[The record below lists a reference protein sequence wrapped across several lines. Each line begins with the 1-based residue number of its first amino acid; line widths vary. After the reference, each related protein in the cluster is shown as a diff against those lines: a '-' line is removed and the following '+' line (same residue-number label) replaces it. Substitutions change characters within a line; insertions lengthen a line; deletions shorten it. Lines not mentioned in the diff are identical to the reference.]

1 MEKKHQILIAKKIDQ
16 EIKKTTDS
24 INEYKQLNKPMA
36 PDNAIGRV
44 SRMDAINNRSV
55 LNSALKKAELKL
67 KKLKIVQKEIDKNNF
82 GVCLNCKNEI
92 PIARLMIVPESKKCI
107 RCA

>member
-1 MEKKHQILIAKKIDQ
+1 MKKKHQILIVKKIDQ

-55 LNSALKKAELKL
+55 LNAALKKAELKL
-67 KKLKIVQKEIDKNNF
+67 EKLKIVQKEIDNKDF
-82 GVCLNCKNEI
+82 GLCLNCKNEI
-92 PIARLMIVPESKKCI
+92 PIARLIIVPESKKCVN
-107 RCA
+107 CA

>member
-1 MEKKHQILIAKKIDQ
+1 LEKKHQILIAKKIDQ

-55 LNSALKKAELKL
+55 LNAALKKAELKL
-67 KKLKIVQKEIDKNNF
+67 KKLKIVQKEIDTKDF

-107 RCA
+107 NCA

>member
-67 KKLKIVQKEIDKNNF
+67 KKLKIVQKEIDKKDF

-107 RCA
+107 NCA

>member
-16 EIKKTTDS
+16 EIKKTADS

-55 LNSALKKAELKL
+55 LNAALKKAELKL
-67 KKLKIVQKEIDKNNF
+67 KKLKIVQKEIDKKDF
-82 GVCLNCKNEI
+82 GVCVNCKNEI
-92 PIARLMIVPESKKCI
+92 RIERLMIVPESKKCI
-107 RCA
+107 NCA

>member
-1 MEKKHQILIAKKIDQ
+1 LEKKHQILIAKKIDQ

-55 LNSALKKAELKL
+55 LNAALKKADLKL
-67 KKLKIVQKEIDKNNF
+67 KKLKIVQKEIDKKDF

-107 RCA
+107 NCA

>member
-1 MEKKHQILIAKKIDQ
+1 MKRKHQILIAKKIDQ
-16 EIKKTTDS
+16 EIKKTNES

-67 KKLKIVQKEIDKNNF
+67 KKLKIVQKEIDKKNF

>member
-44 SRMDAINNRSV
+44 SRMDAINNRRV

-67 KKLKIVQKEIDKNNF
+67 KKLKIVQKEIDKKDF

-107 RCA
+107 NCA

>member
-55 LNSALKKAELKL
+55 LNAALKKAELKL
-67 KKLKIVQKEIDKNNF
+67 KKLKIVQKEIDKKDF
-82 GVCLNCKNEI
+82 GTCLNCKNEI
-92 PIARLMIVPESKKCI
+92 PMARLMIVPESKKCI
-107 RCA
+107 NCA

>member
-55 LNSALKKAELKL
+55 LNAALKKAELKL
-67 KKLKIVQKEIDKNNF
+67 KKLKIVQKEINTKDF

-107 RCA
+107 NCA

>member
-1 MEKKHQILIAKKIDQ
+1 MEKKHQILIAKKIDE

-55 LNSALKKAELKL
+55 LNAALKKAELKL

-92 PIARLMIVPESKKCI
+92 PIARLMIVPDSKKCI
-107 RCA
+107 SCA